1 MSEELIE
8 ETTELTVAPSADIM
22 IADEQDTVALEL
34 ALPTYKDVTDEK
46 VLTYVRGVF
55 SGFTYDP
62 SADYARQFS
71 DPKQLA
77 QYVEATMD
85 EIKDKQTDAVSQKL
99 SVNSASLVR
108 FWAMGAVVNKTL
120 EEASYGNGA
129 VGQIASELK
138 KSVPYIYQLRS
149 VATQLTLQDAFL
161 LGMRE
166 CCSTT
171 TLRKLAQIRDADRR
185 RTIIDVFIQETQNMS
200 DAPRMERATKQFKVA
215 INEALKR
222 VDVLA
227 QDTANPGTEVDDEAE
242 LVNAAYAAGMDALRL
257 LNKETR
263 KLSVE
268 ETVYQICDALGD
280 FAITE
285 SVPNAEDWLQRF
297 KEEVS
302 AAKTQAEAARDNLND
317 ILTELESALHVEV
330 ITTNDDADS
339 ELDI

>member
-1 MSEELIE
+1 MTEAVVE
-8 ETTELTVAPSADIM
+8 ETTDLTAAPANEVM
-22 IADEQDTVALEL
+22 LADEQDTMSLEL
-34 ALPTYKDVTDEK
+34 ALPTYADVTDEK
-46 VLTYVRGVF
+46 VLRSVREVF
-55 SGFTYDP
+55 AGFTYDP
-62 SADYARQFS
+62 SADYARQFQ

-77 QYVEATMD
+77 QYIMATTK
-85 EIKDKQTDAVSQKL
+85 EIKDKQIDGVSQRL
-99 SVNSASLVR
+99 IINSASLVK
-108 FWAMGAVVNKTL
+108 FWCMGAVANKTL

-129 VGQIASELK
+129 VGQIAAEMK
-138 KSVPYIYQLRS
+138 KSVPYIYQLRA

-185 RTIIDVFIQETQNMS
+185 RQIIDIFIQETQDMS

-222 VDVLA
+222 VDA
-227 QDTANPGTEVDDEAE
+227 IEQDTTNPETVVDNEAE
-242 LVNAAYAAGMDALRL
+242 LVNTAYANAMDALRL
-257 LNKETR
+257 LNKETK
-263 KLSVE
+263 KLSLE
-268 ETVYQICDALGD
+268 ETVYQVCDALGD

-285 SVPNAEDWLQRF
+285 SVPNAADWLQRF

-302 AAKTQAEAARDNLND
+302 AAKTQAQQALNNLDD
-317 ILTELESALHVEV
+317 IMTELDSALHVEV
-330 ITTNDDADS
+330 LTNNDTDS